1 MLNNC
6 LYIIIPAYN
15 EEANIRNVIHD
26 WYPIVDKIGADSRLL
41 IVDDGSKDHTY
52 SIIQS
57 EIDTHPQLEVVTKA
71 NGGHGSSIL
80 FGYKKA
86 LSASADYIFQTDS
99 DGQTCADEFWDFWD
113 ARDSYDIQ
121 IGSRCNREDGFSRVV
136 VTKTLKAVV
145 RLFFHVSIEDANTP
159 FRLMSAASLRNII
172 DLVPKDY
179 FLTNVLLSVIYTK
192 KAASM
197 RFLPI
202 TFRPR
207 QGGVNSINIPR
218 IVGIG
223 LQSVK
228 DFIHLNRRIDA
239 VLGKRK

>member
-1 MLNNC
+1 MSNNC

-26 WYPIVDKIGADSRLL
+26 WYPIVDKIGTDSRLL

-57 EIDTHPQLEVVTKA
+57 EIGTHPQLEVVTKA

-86 LSASADYIFQTDS
+86 LSSSADYIFQTDS

-145 RLFFHVSIEDANTP
+145 RLFFHVSIEDAT
-159 FRLMSAASLRNII
+159 R
-172 DLVPKDY
+172 
-179 FLTNVLLSVIYTK
+179 LSV
-192 KAASM
+192 
-197 RFLPI
+197 
-202 TFRPR
+202 
-207 QGGVNSINIPR
+207 
-218 IVGIG
+218 
-223 LQSVK
+223 
-228 DFIHLNRRIDA
+228 
-239 VLGKRK
+239 